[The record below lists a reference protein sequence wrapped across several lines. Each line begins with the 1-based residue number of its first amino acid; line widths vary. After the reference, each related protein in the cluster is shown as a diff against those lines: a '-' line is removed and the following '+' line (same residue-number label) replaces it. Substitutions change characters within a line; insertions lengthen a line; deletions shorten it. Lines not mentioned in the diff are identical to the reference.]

1 MKDNT
6 IYGIVRQALII
17 LKTEVGLAQS
27 SLKAVESR
35 SFKPI
40 TDFFNGKNE
49 AYYNE
54 DLIKELE
61 EFYKKHLQDG
71 MISQNVYNLRIR
83 GARILRE
90 VYETGTFSWK
100 RPAGKDVPALT
111 ENFEHLIAGV
121 VNPGCSKR
129 KNREIQHIVRCFL
142 MSLIGLGISD
152 ISQVKAEHIQTFL
165 VDISQS
171 RAKSMD
177 QVISSLRK
185 LDRCITDSGMPGL
198 PYAGLLMMPRTRERK
213 VYPYMPLDDLTL
225 IIQSVDRSTAIGK
238 RDYAILLLAA
248 SSGMRSGDIANMKLS
263 DIDWRKNEIHIVQGK
278 TRVPIILPLNKSVG
292 AAMAD
297 YILNGRPKSKSQ
309 QIFLRSLAPFQ
320 GFKDG
325 VSVACVLRRWM
336 KAAGVSHRLG
346 DGKTMHG
353 IRRMLGTQMTVEGVP
368 VSTVAQILGHQNINA
383 TKPYISLDI
392 EGLRECALGFGS
404 LDKSWK

>member
-1 MKDNT
+1 M
-6 IYGIVRQALII
+6 
-17 LKTEVGLAQS
+17 
-27 SLKAVESR
+27 
-35 SFKPI
+35 
-40 TDFFNGKNE
+40 
-49 AYYNE
+49 
-54 DLIKELE
+54 
-61 EFYKKHLQDG
+61 
-71 MISQNVYNLRIR
+71 
-83 GARILRE
+83 
-90 VYETGTFSWK
+90 
-100 RPAGKDVPALT
+100 
-111 ENFEHLIAGV
+111 
-121 VNPGCSKR
+121 
-129 KNREIQHIVRCFL
+129 
-142 MSLIGLGISD
+142 
-152 ISQVKAEHIQTFL
+152 
-165 VDISQS
+165 
-171 RAKSMD
+171 
-177 QVISSLRK
+177 
-185 LDRCITDSGMPGL
+185 
-198 PYAGLLMMPRTRERK
+198 
-213 VYPYMPLDDLTL
+213 YPYMPLDDLTL

>member
-1 MKDNT
+1 MKDKT

-17 LKTEVGLAQS
+17 LRTEVGLAQS

-49 AYYNE
+49 AYYSE
-54 DLIKELE
+54 DLINELE
-61 EFYKKHLQDG
+61 EFYKKHFQDG
-71 MISQNVYNLRIR
+71 TISRNVYNLRIR
-83 GARILRE
+83 GTRILRE

-100 RPAGKDVPALT
+100 GPAGKDVPALT
-111 ENFEHLIAGV
+111 ENFERLIAGV

-129 KNREIQHIVRCFL
+129 KNREIQHVVRCFL

-152 ISQVKAEHIQTFL
+152 ISQIKAEHIQTFL

-185 LDRCITDSGMPGL
+185 LDHCITGSGMPGL
-198 PYAGLLMMPRTRERK
+198 PNAGLLMMPRARERK
-213 VYPYMPLDDLTL
+213 VYPHMPLDDLTL

-238 RDYAILLLAA
+238 RDYAILLLVA

-309 QIFLRSLAPFQ
+309 QIFLRCLAPFQ

-325 VSVACVLRRWM
+325 VSVACVLRRRM
-336 KAAGVSHRLG
+336 KDAGVPHRLG

-368 VSTVAQILGHQNINA
+368 LSTVAQVLGHQNTDA

-404 LDKSWK
+404 LDEGWK